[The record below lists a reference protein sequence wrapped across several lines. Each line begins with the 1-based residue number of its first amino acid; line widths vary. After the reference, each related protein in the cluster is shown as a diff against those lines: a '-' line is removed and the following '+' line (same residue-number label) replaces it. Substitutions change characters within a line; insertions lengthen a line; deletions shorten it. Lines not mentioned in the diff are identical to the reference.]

1 MTFAVKQK
9 VIILRVRFG
18 RQALYRVTWFRK
30 AVKVRGFGF
39 SFIGVL
45 LLGSVVSGFCTE
57 VALSPAPPGGGQSA
71 RTSRTSDRGSDP
83 KPVEVSEPSPMVAV
97 NNFEIVA
104 GECLITENM
113 EMTFIILYSSYSLKR
128 PMKVHEL
135 LKLPESW
142 CQDSPAR
149 DRQGHKL
156 QTFDRRAVKWCTL
169 SAVQVAYPPSQW
181 EEAMDRLLLALSVS
195 SRGLNQMTKS
205 DKACCL
211 MEWND
216 DHRSSFQEVREVM
229 LSADV

>member
-1 MTFAVKQK
+1 
-9 VIILRVRFG
+9 
-18 RQALYRVTWFRK
+18 
-30 AVKVRGFGF
+30 VKVRGFGF

-45 LLGSVVSGFCTE
+45 LRGSVVSGFCTE

-71 RTSRTSDRGSDP
+71 RTSRTSDRGSYP

-97 NNFEIVA
+97 DNFENSRWRVVNYRGYGNDFHYSIFIVRFKA
-104 GECLITENM
+104 
-113 EMTFIILYSSYSLKR
+113 